1 MEADR
6 FITRPMSIALDAL
19 RFLSALGVLSVHAA
33 DFYGLAEA
41 MPFTMRLSHACVIVF
56 FVLSGLVI
64 TDSALRRRTS
74 LRDYAIART
83 ARIVPVALPAVLLS
97 ALAFAGMKALDGSL
111 PADFAA
117 KGAHSVI
124 ASLTFLSQSPWL
136 GVPSW
141 GNQPYWSLCYEVWYY
156 ALFGAGFFLRG
167 WERVLVL
174 AVMVLLAG
182 FNVLLLFPLW
192 LAGAWL
198 NRSAWARSLTA
209 GQGVLYLLGCG
220 AMLQVIRL
228 FDLNALL
235 WLRGQVPFALSM
247 SEWVL
252 SDYALTVTVVVAL
265 AALRPLAHLAAGWLE
280 RWEAPIRWAAGFS
293 FSLYL
298 FHFPLLDLLERFG
311 PELPPGPWW
320 VLAPIGATLALC
332 AAIAQLTERRTP
344 ALRRWLERVESKDG
358 GGEFPSAAIPPKPA
372 A

>member
-19 RFLSALGVLSVHAA
+19 RFLAALGVLAVHAA
-33 DFYGLAEA
+33 DFYGLAA
-41 MPFTMRLSHACVIVF
+41 QMPFTLRLSHSCVIVF

-74 LRDYAIART
+74 LRNYALART
-83 ARIVPVALPAVLLS
+83 ARIVPVAVPAVLLS
-97 ALAFAGMKALDGSL
+97 ALTYVGMKALDGPL

-117 KGAHSVI
+117 KGAHSVS

-136 GVPSW
+136 GAPSW

-167 WERVLVL
+167 WQRVATL

-182 FNVLLLFPLW
+182 FNVVLLFPLW

-198 NRSAWARSLTA
+198 NRSVWARSLTTR
-209 GQGVLYLLGCG
+209 QGVIYLLGCA

-252 SDYALTVTVVVAL
+252 SDYALTAAVVVAL
-265 AALRPLAHLAAGWLE
+265 AALRPLAQAGSHWLVH
-280 RWEAPIRWAAGFS
+280 WEAPIRWAAGFS

-298 FHFPLLDLLERFG
+298 FHFPLLDVMERFG
-311 PELPPGPWW
+311 PQLPPGPWW
-320 VLAPIGATLALC
+320 VLAPIAATLVIC
-332 AAIAQLTERRTP
+332 AGIAQLTERRTP
-344 ALRRWLERVESKDG
+344 ALRRWLERVVPKG
-358 GGEFPSAAIPPKPA
+358 GVGEFPSGSIPPKPA

>member
-19 RFLSALGVLSVHAA
+19 RFLSALGVLVVHAA

-41 MPFTMRLSHACVIVF
+41 MPFTLRLSHACVIVF

-64 TDSALRRRTS
+64 TDSAMRRRTS

-83 ARIVPVALPAVLLS
+83 ARIVPVAVPAVLLS
-97 ALAFAGMKALDGSL
+97 ALAYAGMQTLNGPLSE
-111 PADFAA
+111 DFAA
-117 KGAHSVI
+117 KGAHSVA
-124 ASLTFLSQSPWL
+124 ASLTFLSQSPWF
-136 GVPSW
+136 GAPSW

-167 WERVLVL
+167 WKRAAAL

-182 FNVLLLFPLW
+182 FNVVLLFPLW

-198 NRSAWARSLTA
+198 NRSQWARSLA
-209 GQGVLYLLGCG
+209 AQQGVIYLLGCG

-235 WLRGQVPFALSM
+235 WLRGQVPFALGM

-252 SDYALTVTVVVAL
+252 SDYALTATVVVAL
-265 AALRPLAHLAAGWLE
+265 AALRPLAQAGSHWLE

-298 FHFPLLDLLERFG
+298 FHFPVLDLLERFG
-311 PELPPGPWW
+311 PQLPPNPWW
-320 VLAPIGATLALC
+320 VLAPIGVTLVLC
-332 AAIAQLTERRTP
+332 AGIAQLTERRTP
-344 ALRRWLERVESKDG
+344 ALRRWLDRVLPSREK
-358 GGEFPSAAIPPKPA
+358 EFPLAANPPKPA

>member
-19 RFLSALGVLSVHAA
+19 RFLSALGVLAVHAA
-33 DFYGLAEA
+33 DFYGLTEQ
-41 MPFTMRLSHACVIVF
+41 MPFTLRLSHACVIVF

-64 TDSALRRRTS
+64 TDSALRRRTF

-83 ARIVPVALPAVLLS
+83 ARIVPVAVPAVLFS
-97 ALAFAGMKALDGSL
+97 ALAYAGVKALDGPL

-117 KGAHSVI
+117 KGAHSVL

-136 GVPSW
+136 GAPSW

-167 WERVLVL
+167 WQRAAALV
-174 AVMVLLAG
+174 VMVMLAG
-182 FNVLLLFPLW
+182 FNVVLLFPLW

-209 GQGVLYLLGCG
+209 LQGAIYLLGCA
-220 AMLQVIRL
+220 AMLQLIRL

-235 WLRGQVPFALSM
+235 WLRGQVPFALGM

-252 SDYALTVTVVVAL
+252 SDYALTATVVVAL
-265 AALRPLAHLAAGWLE
+265 AALRPLAHLAADGLE
-280 RWEAPIRWAAGFS
+280 RWVAPIRWAAGFS

-298 FHFPLLDLLERFG
+298 FHFPVLDLLERFG
-311 PELPPGPWW
+311 SQLPPGAWW
-320 VLAPIGATLALC
+320 VLVPIAATLAIC
-332 AAIAQLTERRTP
+332 AGIAGLTERRTP
-344 ALRRWLERVESKDG
+344 ALRRWLERMLPSGEGPRETALRTQTSK
-358 GGEFPSAAIPPKPA
+358 
-372 A
+372 